1 MTRRRVIW
9 VAKNAVGTIA
19 KGQKYRVDSLP
30 ERNQRNRFST
40 KGVAAL
46 ENRIAPFIFAHAF

>member
-1 MTRRRVIW
+1 MTKRRVIW

-30 ERNQRNRFST
+30 ERNWSDRFST
-40 KGVAAL
+40 KDGAAL
-46 ENRIAPFIFAHAF
+46 ENRIVPFIFAHAF

>member
-1 MTRRRVIW
+1 MTKRRVIW
-9 VAKNAVGTIA
+9 VAKNAVGTIS

-30 ERNQRNRFST
+30 ERNWPDRFST
-40 KGVAAL
+40 KSGEAL